1 LRGVYLSN
9 VENDEFLSFSN
20 PQLDRKI
27 GGLPVPT
34 MTLIEGT
41 NDSGKSVLSQQIVY
55 GAVKDGN
62 KVLLVTTE
70 SSPQKIIENM
80 LSLSWDVGMS
90 FILGKLKI
98 VQIDALN
105 VKWNPESSNYLLITL
120 LNYMRRNIENYNLII
135 IDSLSTFLSNSDN
148 KDILNFFSSCKEL
161 IDRHKVS
168 YVITIHSYAVNSEVF
183 RRIRDICDGHLL
195 MEKKTFRERTV
206 LTINIIKLK
215 GANLKSSEMI
225 SFETS
230 EVQGIKILPF
240 TSTRG

>member
-1 LRGVYLSN
+1 LSN
-9 VENDEFLSFSN
+9 VEKEDFLSFSN
-20 PQLDRKI
+20 PALDRKL

-41 NDSGKSVLSQQIVY
+41 NDSGKSVLAQQIIY
-55 GAVKDGN
+55 GAIKGN
-62 KVLLVTTE
+62 KNVLFITTE
-70 SSPQKIIENM
+70 STPQKIIEKM
-80 LSLSWDVGMS
+80 MSLSWDVS
-90 FILGKLKI
+90 IQFILGKIKI
-98 VQIDALN
+98 IPIDP
-105 VKWNPESSNYLLITL
+105 VRIKWNPETSNYLLATL
-120 LNYMRRNIENYNLII
+120 LNYMKRNIEKYDLII
-135 IDSLSTFLSNSDN
+135 IDSLTSFLSNSEN
-148 KDILNFFSSCKEL
+148 NDILNFFSSCKEF

-183 RRIRDICDGHLL
+183 RRIRDICDGHLI
-195 MEKKTFRERTV
+195 MERKTFRERTV